1 MAGLGFIIRKLHK
14 SDTLYNSI
22 RAYFYGMMA
31 TSGPWI
37 VTVIALGIYFRL
49 TNHLGSVEENL
60 KGRALVLYNF
70 GLSLVLCSPVV
81 IIANRYLSDG
91 IFRGDLKEAL
101 PTLLGSMIF
110 VFLYTTPFVIFFY
123 FYILHLSLIE
133 ALLSSYF
140 FIVVAGVWLLNS
152 FIAALKNY
160 NAITLSFTIGMIA
173 CVVSSVPLVDYG
185 AIGTVFGF
193 GLGLSFTFSCLLGMI
208 LAQYPKGEGGL
219 FSFIPFFKT
228 YWELCLGG
236 FIYNAAIWVDKW
248 ILWLTPEATQLPSG
262 LLMYP
267 EYDGAMILSYLSII
281 PSLALFM
288 VSQET
293 YFLEYYYRYYEDIRN
308 HGSFRRIVTNHENLK
323 KSVAV
328 IARNTLIFQFS
339 VATLLILLAPKILE
353 YMNMNVTQLGIFRFG
368 VLGATFQITTTYLTI
383 FLSYCEER
391 KLVLVIQSFLFF
403 TNAIFTYL
411 STYLGFSYYGIGFF
425 IASLL
430 TFGLAAV
437 ITEHCLENLPYNT
450 FIKQNKNT

>member
-1 MAGLGFIIRKLHK
+1 MAGLGFVIRKLHK
-14 SDTLYNSI
+14 SDTLFNSL

-37 VTVIALGIYFRL
+37 VTVVALGIYFQL

-70 GLSLVLCSPVV
+70 GFSLVLCSPVV
-81 IIANRYLSDG
+81 VIANRYLSDG
-91 IFRGDLKEAL
+91 IFKGDLREAL
-101 PTLLGSMIF
+101 PTLLGAMFF
-110 VFLYTTPFVIFFY
+110 VFLYTTPLVLFFY
-123 FYILHLSLIE
+123 FYILDLTPLE

-140 FIVVAGVWLLNS
+140 FIIVAGVWLLNS
-152 FIAALKNY
+152 FIACLKNY
-160 NAITLSFTIGMIA
+160 NGITLSFTIGMVA
-173 CVVSSVPLVDYG
+173 CVVCSVPLVDYG
-185 AIGTVFGF
+185 AMGTVFGF
-193 GLGLSFTFSCLLGMI
+193 GLGLSFTFASLLGMI
-208 LAQYPKGEGGL
+208 LAQYPKGEGKL
-219 FSFIPFFKT
+219 FSFIPFFKS

-236 FIYNAAIWVDKW
+236 LIYNAAIWVDKW
-248 ILWLTPEATQLPSG
+248 ILWFTPEATQLPSG

-293 YFLEYYYRYYEDIRN
+293 YFLEHYYRYYEDIRN
-308 HGSFRRIVTNHENLK
+308 HASFRRIMTNHESLK
-323 KSVAV
+323 SAVAA

-339 VATLLILLAPKILE
+339 VATLLVLLAPKILV

-383 FLSYCEER
+383 LLSYCEER
-391 KLVLVIQSFLFF
+391 KLVLIIQAFLFV

-411 STYLGFSYYGIGFF
+411 STFLGFSYYGRGFPNC
-425 IASLL
+425 S
-430 TFGLAAV
+430 
-437 ITEHCLENLPYNT
+437 
-450 FIKQNKNT
+450 Q